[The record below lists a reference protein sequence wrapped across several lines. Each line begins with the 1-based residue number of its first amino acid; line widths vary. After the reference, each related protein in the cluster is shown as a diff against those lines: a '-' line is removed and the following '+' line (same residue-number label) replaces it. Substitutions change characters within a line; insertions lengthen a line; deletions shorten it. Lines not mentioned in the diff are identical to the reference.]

1 MCGSRAHCLFFFQLI
16 EAKEK
21 MGGMQ
26 WEVHYHAKD
35 SRGRGGFARE
45 IDIPN

>member
-1 MCGSRAHCLFFFQLI
+1 MIHRQYLFTTRKVSRGSEAKTYSIFYFI

-26 WEVHYHAKD
+26 WG
-35 SRGRGGFARE
+35 S
-45 IDIPN
+45 ILP

>member
-1 MCGSRAHCLFFFQLI
+1 MCGSNAHYYFVQLI

-26 WEVHYHAKD
+26 W
-35 SRGRGGFARE
+35 G
-45 IDIPN
+45 IILP